1 MADVFAVFAGLSYFG
16 IFLLLFLVNVAPV
29 LMPPT
34 WLILAS
40 FYVLDDSLDPFFLAV
55 VGATGATAGRFV
67 LLYSSSF
74 FSRFLGQ
81 ERRSSLG
88 KITNY
93 LKSKRF
99 GFFIVTFLFAATPLP
114 SNMLFIGYGL
124 MRARTVQI
132 YLGFWLG
139 RILSYYVMISIS
151 KIVLVPFV
159 ELFED
164 RLLGVLVADML
175 SVAILA
181 FFASINWDV
190 LLTQKRLQFVR
201 PRLWKL

>member
-1 MADVFAVFAGLSYFG
+1 VADVFAVFAGLSYFG

-40 FYVLDDSLDPFFLAV
+40 FYVLDDSLDPLFLAV
-55 VGATGATAGRFV
+55 VGATGATAGRLL

-74 FSRFLGQ
+74 FRRFLSQ
-81 ERRSSLG
+81 ERRSSLE
-88 KITNY
+88 KITDY
-93 LKSKRF
+93 LRSKRF
-99 GFFIVTFLFAATPLP
+99 GFFFVTFLFAATPLP

-124 MRARTVQI
+124 MRAKTIQI

-139 RILSYYVMISIS
+139 RILSYYIMISVS
-151 KIVLVPFV
+151 KIVLVPFA

-164 RLLGVLVADML
+164 RLLGVIVADVL
-175 SVAILA
+175 SVAVLV
-181 FFASINWDV
+181 FFASINWNV
-190 LLTQKRLQFVR
+190 LLTQKRLQFVK
-201 PRLWKL
+201 PKLWRI